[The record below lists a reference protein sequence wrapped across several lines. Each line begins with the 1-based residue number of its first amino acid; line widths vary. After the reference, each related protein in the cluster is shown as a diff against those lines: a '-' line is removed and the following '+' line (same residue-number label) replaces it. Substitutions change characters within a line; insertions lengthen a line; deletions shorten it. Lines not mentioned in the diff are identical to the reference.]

1 MARYCICGCGK
12 ELKNNDGITDYDR
25 MFFGPACRAADR
37 KHRLRDQRAAMKK
50 KKRCN
55 SCTQP
60 ILPPKVWEQLRR
72 LAADAGIEI

>member
-1 MARYCICGCGK
+1 MARYCIAGCGK
-12 ELKNNDGITDYDR
+12 ELKKPDGASDYDR
-25 MFFGPACRAADR
+25 QFCDDKCRNKDKAN
-37 KHRLRDQRAAMKK
+37 RLRDQRAAMKK

-60 ILPPKVWEQLRR
+60 ILPPKVWEEIRR